1 MSLLGAIS
9 DLPWPC
15 YTLICYN
22 KNQYKMFQMSERS
35 HSSTLE
41 KWQGHWISQM
51 TLQETHNG
59 HCECKNLA
67 SIL

>member
-1 MSLLGAIS
+1 
-9 DLPWPC
+9 
-15 YTLICYN
+15 
-22 KNQYKMFQMSERS
+22 MFQMSERS
-35 HSSTLE
+35 HSSILE

-51 TLQETHNG
+51 TLQETRNG

>member
-9 DLPWPC
+9 DLPWSC
-15 YTLICYN
+15 YTLIYYN

-35 HSSTLE
+35 HSSILE

-51 TLQETHNG
+51 TLQETRNG